1 MSNIRN
7 INVRFNL
14 DKEEHKKAWE
24 YLQTR
29 DPNIF
34 PSYSQTVIAAL
45 VGHFDRYYSSSD
57 SGMLADE
64 QMQLLTQNVSGAVE
78 RTIERTLPAY
88 LAGYLAGT
96 LQTVVNTPTDAGAI
110 TAASGPIDESSEDN
124 DSLAEDI
131 DWGFLSDA

>member
-7 INVRFNL
+7 TNVRFNL
-14 DKEEHKKAWE
+14 DKEEHYKAWN

-29 DPNIF
+29 DPNVF
-34 PSYSQTVIAAL
+34 PSYSQTIITAL

-57 SGMLADE
+57 SGILDDE
-64 QMQLLTQNVSGAVE
+64 QMQLLTQTVSETVE

-96 LQTVVNTPTDAGAI
+96 LQTFGKIPVDADSV
-110 TAASGPIDESSEDN
+110 TTVSGSGDPDSNDEVIE
-124 DSLAEDI
+124 ADI